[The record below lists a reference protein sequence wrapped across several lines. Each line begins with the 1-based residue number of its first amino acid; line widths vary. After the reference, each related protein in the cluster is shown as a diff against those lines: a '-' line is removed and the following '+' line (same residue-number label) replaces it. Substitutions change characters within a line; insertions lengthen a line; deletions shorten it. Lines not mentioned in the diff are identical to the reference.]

1 MNQNKLIVSNWKMNL
16 KLSDSR
22 KLVEKI
28 IKSSKIIKPH
38 IKKIICPQFLLIP
51 HISDL
56 IKKTKICLGSQDC
69 HYKENGAFTGE
80 SSIELLKK
88 FKCKYVI
95 LGHSERREYNTE
107 TNSVILK
114 KIQTAFNHG
123 LKPIICIGEP
133 INLRKKKQ
141 IFRIFRDPTPRKRS

>member
-1 MNQNKLIVSNWKMNL
+1 MSTVSFNSTYIW
-16 KLSDSR
+16 SY
-22 KLVEKI
+22 
-28 IKSSKIIKPH
+28 
-38 IKKIICPQFLLIP
+38 
-51 HISDL
+51 
-56 IKKTKICLGSQDC
+56 KKTKICLGSQDC
-69 HYKENGAFTGE
+69 HYKESGAFTGE

-95 LGHSERREYNTE
+95 LGHSERREYNAE

-133 INLRKKKQ
+133 INLRKKQ